1 MDNQLMSLKILLPFG
16 VFSEINEVS
25 RMVMQTSEGSFGLL
39 PHRLDCVAAL
49 RPGIFSYEI
58 ASGDTIYLAIDEGI
72 LVKAGSQVNLSVR
85 NAIAGLSLGKL
96 HEAVQKQFLD
106 LTESERN
113 VRSVMAKM
121 EAGLLLSLG
130 KFQKES

>member
-1 MDNQLMSLKILLPFG
+1 MDKQSMSLTILLPFG
-16 VFSEINEVS
+16 IFLQVESVS
-25 RMVMQTSEGSFGLL
+25 RMVMQTSDGSYGIL
-39 PHRLDCVAAL
+39 PQRLDGVASL
-49 RPGIFSYEI
+49 EPGVFSYEI
-58 ASGDTIYLAIDEGI
+58 ESGGITYLAIDEGI
-72 LVKAGSQVNLSVR
+72 FVKAGNQVNLSVR

-113 VRSVMAKM
+113 VRSVMVKM

-130 KFQKES
+130 KFQKE

>member
-1 MDNQLMSLKILLPFG
+1 MVMDNQLMSLKILLPFG

-49 RPGIFSYEI
+49 QPGIFSYEI

-72 LVKAGSQVNLSVR
+72 LVKAGNQVNLSVR
-85 NAIAGLSLGKL
+85 NAISGLSLGNL

-113 VRSVMAKM
+113 VRLVMAKM

-130 KFQKES
+130 KF